1 MVPCPA
7 APQVSKKWVSALRQ
21 FLHNVAHIR
30 PTRFEETK
38 EKGEKRKEEEEED
51 GWGNGCGGGG
61 GGWVEE
67 KKICIFEV
75 FPYSKLYE
83 TTCALTRLF

>member
-38 EKGEKRKEEEEED
+38 KKGEKRKRKRKKMD
-51 GWGNGCGGGG
+51 GEMVVGVGVGVGLRR
-61 GGWVEE
+61 
-67 KKICIFEV
+67 KKSV
-75 FPYSKLYE
+75 FLKYFLIVNFTKLHV
-83 TTCALTRLF
+83 L